1 MERTVSFF
9 GIMANKAKTTA
20 APRRTPTLRAVDIVE
35 RVARAQ
41 QSVSL
46 DEITRESR
54 LPKAT
59 VHRMLRLLEQ
69 AGLLRRELAAKRY
82 CVGPRL
88 SSLALDVL
96 TASPPHA
103 RRHAILGR
111 LVEQIGETCN
121 LTVRDGAE
129 VVYVDRVETSS
140 PVRLNMEAGSR
151 VPLHCTASGK
161 LFLSQLSQPD
171 LRDLIGTGPL
181 RRYTARTITDVAA
194 LERELKRIREDR
206 IGMDV
211 SEFLEGSVCLAVP
224 VLDPKGRVCAA
235 VAVHGPAPRMSLKT
249 GIAYLPALRKAAKA
263 IEATLSGDATPST
276 APVARKVELS
286 KRRAS

>member
-1 MERTVSFF
+1 
-9 GIMANKAKTTA
+9 MAIKAKPATST
-20 APRRTPTLRAVDIVE
+20 RRTPTLRAVDIVE

-54 LPKAT
+54 LPKST
-59 VHRMLRLLEQ
+59 VHRILRLLEQ
-69 AGLLRRELAAKRY
+69 AGLLRRDLADKRY

-103 RRHAILGR
+103 RRHAILRR
-111 LVEQIGETCN
+111 LVDHIGETCN
-121 LTVRDGAE
+121 LTVREGAE

-161 LFLSQLSQPD
+161 LFLSQLSRQD
-171 LRDLIGTGPL
+171 LRDLIGAGPL
-181 RRYTARTITDVAA
+181 KRYTARTITDVGA

-224 VLDPKGRVCAA
+224 VVDPKGRICAT

-249 GIAYLPALRKAAKA
+249 GIAYLPALRKAARA
-263 IEATLSGDATPST
+263 IEATFSGDVAP
-276 APVARKVELS
+276 AVGPVARKVELS
-286 KRRAS
+286 KRRAP